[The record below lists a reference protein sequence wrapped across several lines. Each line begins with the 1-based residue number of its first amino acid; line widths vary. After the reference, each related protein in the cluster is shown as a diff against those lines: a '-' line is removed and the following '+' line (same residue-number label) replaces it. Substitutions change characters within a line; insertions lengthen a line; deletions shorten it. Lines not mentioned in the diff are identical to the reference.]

1 MATVTCH
8 PLDRSVALTAL
19 LEFARGAQ
27 NRVTGGLVDSTIAA
41 GMPASLTADGCA
53 ALNGPYGSR
62 VAASAR

>member
-1 MATVTCH
+1 MRLAGPVLRTGY
-8 PLDRSVALTAL
+8 LD
-19 LEFARGAQ
+19 GW
-27 NRVTGGLVDSTIAA
+27 LVDSTIAA